1 MALINMVIEDSLDQ
15 TNLQP
20 QVDDTCG
27 KDEANSK
34 EVIEPETSPKQEKNK
49 KNKKRKKSYTL
60 PNPENLGLYDPVVLR
75 SSNILFVL
83 IRSQLKSESLVDGKQ
98 KEAT

>member
-1 MALINMVIEDSLDQ
+1 MALDNMVVEDSLDQ

-20 QVDDTCG
+20 QVDDTSG

-49 KNKKRKKSYTL
+49 KNKKRKK
-60 PNPENLGLYDPVVLR
+60 R
-75 SSNILFVL
+75 
-83 IRSQLKSESLVDGKQ
+83 LV
-98 KEAT
+98 EFFLMV